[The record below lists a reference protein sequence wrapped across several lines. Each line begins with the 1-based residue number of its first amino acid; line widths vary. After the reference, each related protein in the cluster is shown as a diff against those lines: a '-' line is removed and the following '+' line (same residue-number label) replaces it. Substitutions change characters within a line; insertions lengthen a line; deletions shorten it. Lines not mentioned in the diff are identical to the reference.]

1 MSKNV
6 QKTYLQR
13 YCKSR
18 REFEQR
24 RSAEKLYYLQEHLFH
39 LFKRMGLDHK
49 QFGFHNLRS
58 RDARA
63 MTNLRI
69 SNRQCISDKVVI
81 GYLKSKGN
89 VNQTK

>member
-1 MSKNV
+1 MCKKHIFRDIARAGQNLKNV
-6 QKTYLQR
+6 DQP
-13 YCKSR
+13 KSYTTFR
-18 REFEQR
+18 
-24 RSAEKLYYLQEHLFH
+24 EHLFR
-39 LFKRMGLDHK
+39 LFKKMVLDHK